1 VSIKEATTLLKARRA
16 GCACRGMIAAFIL
29 TGQQLLGVQ
38 AWARQ
43 NDLTQVSIENL
54 MDIGSDEYS

>member
-1 VSIKEATTLLKARRA
+1 
-16 GCACRGMIAAFIL
+16 MIAAFIL